1 MINRNEMSNI
11 IDRIPLT
18 LTSRRPLYL
27 KWKGDEV
34 MDLMTISE
42 ISRGFNVSTRTLRYY
57 EQIGLLTSQKKE
69 DYAYRVYDENAV
81 RRLQQIIILRKLRI
95 PLKQISDILSDNEQ
109 TSIVKIFQ
117 ENILTLDCEITALT
131 TIRSVLQRF
140 VSQLNNRI
148 GVNVKLNLF
157 DDNELLKVVE
167 SLSLSKIDFKEE
179 RSMDDLNKANETLT
193 NLKDIRILYL
203 PPATVVSSHYIGEN
217 PEDVARK
224 HLDDFVKRVDLQR
237 IKPDLRVYGFNNP
250 SPHNS
255 GETYGYEFW
264 VTIPDDMVVPESIV
278 KKHFEGGL
286 YAAHC
291 INMGDF
297 HEWQTFYKCVCN
309 NNNYDIDY
317 REPLGMGG
325 SLEEHINAFTY
336 YQPGNENSKCEQLD
350 LLIPIKPKTNVE

>member
-1 MINRNEMSNI
+1 M
-11 IDRIPLT
+11 
-18 LTSRRPLYL
+18 TSCRPLYFNQ
-27 KWKGDEV
+27 KGDGV
-34 MDLMTISE
+34 MELMTISE
-42 ISRGFNVSTRTLRYY
+42 ISRGFNISTRTLRYY
-57 EQIGLLTSQKKE
+57 EQIGLLISGKKE
-69 DYAYRVYDENAV
+69 NYAYRVYDENAV

-95 PLKQISDILSDNEQ
+95 PLKQIGVILKDKEQ
-109 TSIVKIFQ
+109 THIVEIFQ
-117 ENILTLDCEITALT
+117 ENILTLDCEITALS

-140 VSQLNNRI
+140 VLQLNNRI

-157 DDNELLKVVE
+157 DDNELLKVIE

-179 RSMDDLNKANETLT
+179 RSMDDLNKANEILT

-203 PPATVVSSHYIGEN
+203 PPATVASSHYIGEN

-224 HLDDFVKRVDLQR
+224 RLDDFVNSVNLQR

-250 SPHNS
+250 SPRNS

-264 VTIPDDMVVPESIV
+264 ATIPDDMEVPESIV

-297 HEWQTFYKCVCN
+297 HEWQPFFKCILDN
-309 NNNYDIDY
+309 DNYEIDC
-317 REPLGMGG
+317 REPIGMEG

-336 YQPGNENSKCEQLD
+336 YQSFNEKSKCEQLD
-350 LLIPIKPKTNVE
+350 LLIPIKPKTKVE

>member
-1 MINRNEMSNI
+1 MFNI
-11 IDRIPLT
+11 IYKIPLT
-18 LTSRRPLYL
+18 LTSCRPLYL
-27 KWKGDEV
+27 KQKGVEE

-42 ISRGFNVSTRTLRYY
+42 IARGFHVSTRTLRYY
-57 EQIGLLTSQKKE
+57 EQIGLLTSRKKE

-95 PLKQISDILSDNEQ
+95 PLKQIGDILSDNEQ
-109 TSIVKIFQ
+109 IRIVEIFQ
-117 ENILTLDCEITALT
+117 ENILTLDCEISALT

-140 VSQLNNRI
+140 VSQLNNHI
-148 GVNVKLNLF
+148 GVNVKLNLL
-157 DDNELLKVVE
+157 DDNELLKVIE

-179 RSMDDLNKANETLT
+179 RSMDDLNKANEALAK
-193 NLKDIRILYL
+193 LKDIRILYL
-203 PPATVVSSHYIGEN
+203 PPATVASSHYIGDN
-217 PEDVARK
+217 PEEVARK
-224 HLDDFVKRVDLQR
+224 PLDDFVKSVNLQR

-250 SPHNS
+250 SPQNS

-264 VTIPDDMVVPESIV
+264 VTIPDDMLVPEPMV
-278 KKHFEGGL
+278 KKHFAGGL

-297 HEWQTFYKCVCN
+297 HEWETFYKCVCN
-309 NNNYDIDY
+309 NKFYDINY

-336 YQPGNENSKCEQLD
+336 YQSDNENPKCEQLD
-350 LLIPIKPKTNVE
+350 LLIPIKSKTNV